1 MLRCLSRSVAALLL
15 AAVLTGLLAAVP
27 GRAAPT
33 RSCADF
39 ATRAEAQAA
48 LDADLTDPNHLDT
61 DFDGLA
67 CDEPRLAPPAA
78 PAESDAVG
86 FVAPAAPA
94 PALPAG
100 MPANAV
106 RARVVGVIDGG
117 TIEVEI
123 VQEGSAEVGVRK
135 TVHLAGILTPR
146 SATPDGPAACFG
158 ETAARRTRIMLPERR
173 TVYLE
178 PAVATADHGDRL
190 LRYVWFMGKDDGQPH
205 LANEI
210 LVREGFA
217 VATATAP
224 GGKHRDLLST
234 AQDAAT
240 AEQAGLWAACGGLDA
255 PSSVA

>member
-1 MLRCLSRSVAALLL
+1 MLRSLSRFVTALLL
-15 AAVLTGLLAAVP
+15 AAVLAGVLAATP

-33 RSCADF
+33 RSCDDF
-39 ATRAEAQAA
+39 ATREEAQAA

-67 CDEPRLAPPAA
+67 CDEPREARPAA
-78 PAESDAVG
+78 PAELETVG

-94 PALPAG
+94 PSTPDGLPAG
-100 MPANAV
+100 AV
-106 RARVVGVIDGG
+106 RARVVRVIDGS
-117 TIEVEI
+117 TIEVAI
-123 VQEGSAEVGVRK
+123 VQEGDAARGERRI
-135 TVHLAGILTPR
+135 VHLAGIVTPR
-146 SATPDGPAACFG
+146 PETEDGPAACFG
-158 ETAARRTRIMLPERR
+158 EIAARRIRIMLPARR

-178 PAVATADHGDRL
+178 PAATGADHPDRL
-190 LRYVWFMGKDDGQPH
+190 LRYVWFKGKDDGLPH

-224 GGKHRDLLST
+224 GGKHRDLLTT
-234 AQDAAT
+234 AQAAAT

-255 PSSVA
+255 STA